1 MWRGAICA
9 RRGTHSFLSF
19 VQRAV
24 SGADCG
30 GQSLNSPELRPDS
43 LNKHASYLGQVA
55 TQRRSMALNIVKQ
68 LEM

>member
-9 RRGTHSFLSF
+9 RRGTQSFCF